1 MNFKHLESMASGEYV
16 LFLCSDDLILPNCLE
31 RAVAMLDENL
41 NRGGVFYRAAHY
53 GDDGLQFLSTL
64 PQLEY
69 ADAERFR
76 NCTDVSRF
84 IYTAPSLCLYRR
96 VTIQR
101 LGGWNTDL
109 QAVFDYELYS
119 RVVRLGGG
127 IAYLPE
133 ILAIIRLHDNRV
145 SNTSALTWGFYHDL
159 LILFNKPESSAGAT
173 YKAKAVAEQLLW
185 DLRLGND
192 PKRTIN
198 HARNHGAW
206 TQFCILLPYEIFRR
220 IFIKLWIFGKKL
232 IRLINPL
239 KLRGIGPLAAERIY
253 LDRFWLDITANRG
266 TDARSG
272 PSKESFHP

>member
-1 MNFKHLESMASGEYV
+1 MNFKYLESMASGEYV

-53 GDDGLQFLSTL
+53 GEDGFQFLSTL

-76 NCTDVSRF
+76 NCTDVSHF
-84 IYTAPSLCLYRR
+84 VYTAPSLCLYRR
-96 VTIQR
+96 ATIQR
-101 LGGWNTDL
+101 LGGWNTEL

-133 ILAIIRLHDNRV
+133 ILAVIRLHDNRI

-159 LILFNKPESSAGAT
+159 LILFNKPESSARST
-173 YKAKAVAEQLLW
+173 LKARTVAEQLLC
-185 DLRLGND
+185 DFRLGNN
-192 PKRTIN
+192 PKRTID
-198 HARNHGAW
+198 HARTHGAW
-206 TQFCILLPYEIFRR
+206 TQFCILLPYEILRR
-220 IFIKLWIFGKKL
+220 SYLKLWMFGIKV
-232 IRLINPL
+232 ISFINPL
-239 KLRGIGPLAAERIY
+239 KSNDTGPLSAERMS
-253 LDRFWLDITANRG
+253 LDRFWLDNTANS
-266 TDARSG
+266 D
-272 PSKESFHP
+272 